1 MNIQETAGFLLA
13 HDDYLILTHVRPD
26 GDTVGCAAALCRGLR
41 QAGKRAFVLSNPE
54 ATSLFTPYWEELLAE
69 EDYRPGTVVSVDIAA
84 RGLFPENARPYLER
98 VNLAIDHHPSQEFF
112 AKETCLDAGR
122 AACGELLYEI
132 LKEMGPVT
140 AEMAVPLYVAVST
153 DCGCFA
159 YGNTTGDTH
168 RVAAAL
174 IDTGIPLAQLNKRH
188 FRTKSLVRMRLESA
202 IIEGMHLYDN
212 GAIAVA
218 SIPLALLA
226 RLGAVERDV
235 EDIAALLGQLEGVDT
250 SVTIRELKPG
260 KCKLSLRTDPAKL
273 NATHVCAQLGG
284 GGHAAASGA
293 TVDGTVEEAEAAILA
308 AIRRVQAGQV

>member
-41 QAGKRAFVLSNPE
+41 QAGKRAFVLPNPE
-54 ATSLFTPYWEELLAE
+54 ATSLFTPYWEGLLAE

-84 RGLFPENARPYLER
+84 RGLLPENARPYLER
-98 VNLAIDHHPSQEFF
+98 VELAIDHHPSQEFF

-140 AEMAVPLYVAVST
+140 AEIAAPLYVAVST

-202 IIEGMHLYDN
+202 IIEGMHIYDD

-293 TVDGTVEEAEAAILA
+293 TVDGTGEEAEAAILA

>member
-41 QAGKRAFVLSNPE
+41 QAGKRAFVLPNPE
-54 ATSLFTPYWEELLAE
+54 ATSLFTPYWEGLLAE
-69 EDYRPGTVVSVDIAA
+69 EDCRPGTVVSVDIAA
-84 RGLFPENARPYLER
+84 RGLFPENAKPYLER
-98 VNLAIDHHPSQEFF
+98 VELAIDHHPSQEFF

-140 AEMAVPLYVAVST
+140 AEIAAPLYVAVST
-153 DCGCFA
+153 DCGCFV

-202 IIEGMHLYDN
+202 IIEGMHLYDD